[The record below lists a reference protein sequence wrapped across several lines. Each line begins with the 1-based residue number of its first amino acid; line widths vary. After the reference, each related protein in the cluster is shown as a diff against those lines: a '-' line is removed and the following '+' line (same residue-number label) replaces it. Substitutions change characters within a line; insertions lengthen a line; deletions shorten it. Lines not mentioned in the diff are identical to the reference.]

1 MEIKM
6 SKSENI
12 GDIYH
17 SETKYYRDRMSGGR
31 MQFPDISIFY
41 KTYPDADIIV
51 LPELDLS
58 QGESIWDVMQRRRSI
73 RQYSQDAISIDDLAM
88 LLWAIQGITAQR
100 GDYNFR
106 TSPSAGAL
114 YPIET
119 YLMAKRIENVDQGIY
134 HYDVYK
140 HRLEVIKKGDFGIE
154 LTNAALEQ
162 DMIDNSAL
170 TFIWTAVLA
179 RSKWKYRERAYRYIY
194 MDAGHICQ
202 NAYLAGEALGMGCCS
217 IGAFFDD
224 EVNSVIGIDG
234 KSEISV
240 YLCTIGKKR

>member
-1 MEIKM
+1 M
-6 SKSENI
+6 SRLENI

-17 SETKYYRDRMSGGR
+17 SETKYYRDRTSGGR
-31 MQFPDISIFY
+31 LIFPDISIFY
-41 KTYPDADIIV
+41 KTYPNAEFV
-51 LPELDLS
+51 ELPEPDLP
-58 QGESIWDVMQRRRSI
+58 QVKSIWDVIQNRRSI
-73 RQYSQDAISIDDLAM
+73 RQYSQDSISINDLTI

-100 GDYNFR
+100 GDYSFR

-119 YLMAKRIENVDQGIY
+119 YIMVKRVEGLDQGIY

-140 HRLEVIKKGDFGIE
+140 HRLEIIKKGDFGAE
-154 LTNAALEQ
+154 LAHSALDQ
-162 DMIDNSAL
+162 DMVDRSAL
-170 TFIWTAVLA
+170 TFVWTAVLA
-179 RSKWKYRERAYRYIY
+179 RTKWKYRERAYRYIY

-202 NAYLAGEALGMGCCS
+202 NAYLAGEALGLGCCA

-224 EVNSVIGIDG
+224 EVNSVIGVDG

-240 YLCTIGKKR
+240 YLCAIGKKRQ